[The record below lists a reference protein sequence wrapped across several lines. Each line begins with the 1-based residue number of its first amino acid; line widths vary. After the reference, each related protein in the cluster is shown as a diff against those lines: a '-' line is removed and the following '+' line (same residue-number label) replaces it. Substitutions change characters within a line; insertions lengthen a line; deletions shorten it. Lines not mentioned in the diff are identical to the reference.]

1 MVPNSSKTETA
12 MTDTRPHSSGMIVDS
27 AVGST
32 SIDEFIEILLDWFTK
47 KYGTSAL
54 TEAREEFFW
63 KFGKVF
69 DDDTFFHQRM
79 TFFIDYLLF
88 IRPVS
93 YTRNSTTSLITPFEI
108 YGQETPE
115 AKIPFTFTKHSIYEV
130 VRIRD
135 GFAECVD
142 FLVERKLRKTL
153 KLDEKCHALRKGD
166 LFQGIIFENA
176 NTTASYGIILH
187 PSESIRLIKKFL
199 RNECKRPDI
208 VIEEVLAKL
217 AKIHLKAERHAHV
230 KPKKIY
236 TELST

>member
-1 MVPNSSKTETA
+1 MVPNSSKTQTS
-12 MTDTRPHSSGMIVDS
+12 MTGTRPYSSGIIVDS

-32 SIDEFIEILLDWFTK
+32 SIDEFIEILLEWFSK
-47 KYGTSAL
+47 KYGDSAL

-93 YTRNSTTSLITPFEI
+93 CTINSTTSLLTPFEI
-108 YGQETPE
+108 YDEETPE
-115 AKIPFTFTKHSIYEV
+115 ANIPFTLTKHSVYEV
-130 VRIRD
+130 IKIRD
-135 GFAECVD
+135 GFAECID
-142 FLVERKLRKTL
+142 FLAERKSREIL

-166 LFQGIIFENA
+166 LFQGIIFESA

-199 RNECKRPDI
+199 RNELKRPDI

-217 AKIHLKAERHAHV
+217 AKIHLKAERHSHV
-230 KPKKIY
+230 KPKRIY
-236 TELST
+236 SELST